1 MAVSIYILTNSAKA
15 IIQKKKYHILMHVY
29 GITKNGT
36 DEPIFRAELETQI
49 QILDAAGEGQGG
61 TN

>member
-1 MAVSIYILTNSAKA
+1 MQKP
-15 IIQKKKYHILMHVY
+15 IIQKKYRILMHVY

-36 DEPIFRAELETQI
+36 DEPIFRVELETQT

>member
-1 MAVSIYILTNSAKA
+1 
-15 IIQKKKYHILMHVY
+15 MHVY

-61 TN
+61 TNWESSIETYTLSYVK